1 MEQNNITMEQKPIIE
16 IKGLKKRYRLGV
28 INNKTL
34 KADWQSFW
42 AKKMGKPDPNV
53 KIGEE
58 RLQGQTLMAL
68 NGIDLKIYPGE
79 AVGIIG
85 VNGAGKSTMLKLIS
99 RVTAPTEGEIVLR
112 GKITSMLEV
121 GTGFNPELTGRENI
135 YMNGTILGMTR
146 AEVDAKIEQIIAFSE
161 VKDFID
167 TPVKRYSR
175 GMYVKL
181 AFSVAAH
188 LDSDIMI
195 MDEVLAVGD
204 VNFQK
209 KCLSRMSDASTSEG
223 RTILYVSHN
232 MSTIRQI
239 CTRCIVMKEG
249 KIIYDGDVEEAIRI
263 YSEETFKFELKR
275 TFRMLKLEEYPPMQ
289 ALTLTSSEILDRDNL
304 IFDADESLKV
314 RLGFRIFKPVE
325 NMECM
330 ISLRYV
336 GINLVGTYVS
346 KPLTFK
352 EAPEGQEVYADFELD
367 LSNLVPGKYFAEVT
381 LGTNNV
387 GRMFTHDF
395 WPNVFGFEISENTRR
410 NDFSWD
416 IGRWSYNILPVKS
429 QINYMEE
436 ENK

>member
-1 MEQNNITMEQKPIIE
+1 MEQNKTMEQKPIIE

-28 INNKTL
+28 VNNKTL

-53 KIGEE
+53 KLGME

-68 NGIDLKIYPGE
+68 NGVDLKIYPGE

-85 VNGAGKSTMLKLIS
+85 INGAGKSTMLKLIS
-99 RVTAPTEGEIVLR
+99 RVTAPSEGEIILR

-146 AEVDAKIEQIIAFSE
+146 EEVDAKMDQIIAFSE

-167 TPVKRYSR
+167 TPVKRYSS

-209 KCLSRMSDASTSEG
+209 KCLSRMSDASTTEG

-263 YSEETFKFELKR
+263 YSEESFKFELRRELPQLKR
-275 TFRMLKLEEYPPMQ
+275 EEYPPYQ
-289 ALTLTSSEILDRDNL
+289 ALTLINTEILDRDNL
-304 IFDADESLKV
+304 IFTADEKLKV
-314 RLGFRIFKPVE
+314 RFGLKIFKPVE
-325 NMECM
+325 NMACIVTLKYAGVNTVCSYM
-330 ISLRYV
+330 S
-336 GINLVGTYVS
+336 GNM
-346 KPLTFK
+346 TFTK
-352 EAPEGQEVYADFELD
+352 ESEETFVDMEFD
-367 LSNLVPGKYFAEVT
+367 LNHLVPGKYFCNIL
-381 LGTNNV
+381 LGTNNT
-387 GRMFTHDF
+387 GRVFMHDE
-395 WPNVFGFEISENTRR
+395 WHDVFGFEIVENTRR
-410 NDFSWD
+410 NNFSWD
-416 IGRWSYNILPVKS
+416 IGKWGYNMLAVDS
-429 QINYMEE
+429 LVNHMNEE
-436 ENK
+436 SK

>member
-1 MEQNNITMEQKPIIE
+1 
-16 IKGLKKRYRLGV
+16 
-28 INNKTL
+28 
-34 KADWQSFW
+34 
-42 AKKMGKPDPNV
+42 
-53 KIGEE
+53 
-58 RLQGQTLMAL
+58 
-68 NGIDLKIYPGE
+68 
-79 AVGIIG
+79 
-85 VNGAGKSTMLKLIS
+85 
-99 RVTAPTEGEIVLR
+99 
-112 GKITSMLEV
+112 MLEV

-146 AEVDAKIEQIIAFSE
+146 AEVDAKMDQIIAFSE

-167 TPVKRYSR
+167 TPVKRYSS

-239 CTRCIVMKEG
+239 CTRCIVMKDG

-275 TFRMLKLEEYPPMQ
+275 TFPMLKLDEYPPYQ

-304 IFDADESLKV
+304 IFDADEKLKV
-314 RLGFRIFKPVE
+314 RFGLKVFKPVKDMACVMTLKYAGVNTVCSYMSQ
-325 NMECM
+325 NM
-330 ISLRYV
+330 
-336 GINLVGTYVS
+336 
-346 KPLTFK
+346 TFNK
-352 EAPEGQEVYADFELD
+352 ESEETFVDFELD
-367 LSNLVPGKYFAEVT
+367 LNHLVPGKYFCNIL
-381 LGTNNV
+381 LGTNNA
-387 GRMFTHDF
+387 GRVFMHDE
-395 WPNVFGFEISENTRR
+395 WHDVFGFEISENKRR
-410 NDFSWD
+410 NNFSWD
-416 IGRWSYNILPVKS
+416 IGKWGYNMLSIDNQV
-429 QINYMEE
+429 NHEE
-436 ENK
+436 

>member
-1 MEQNNITMEQKPIIE
+1 MQQNNTAVEQKPIIE
-16 IKGLKKRYRLGV
+16 IKNLKKRYRLGV
-28 INNKTL
+28 INNSTL

-42 AKKMGKPDPNV
+42 AKKLGKPDPNV
-53 KIGEE
+53 KLGME

-68 NGIDLKIYPGE
+68 NGVDLKIYPGE

-99 RVTAPTEGEIVLR
+99 RVTAPTEGEIILR

-146 AEVDAKIEQIIAFSE
+146 AEVDEKIDKIIEFSE
-161 VKDFID
+161 CRDFID
-167 TPVKRYSR
+167 TPVKRYSS

-209 KCLSRMSDASTSEG
+209 KCLSRMSDASTTEG

-249 KIIYDGDVEEAIRI
+249 KIIFDGDVEEAIRI

-275 TFRMLKLEEYPPMQ
+275 TFRMLKLEEYPPFQ
-289 ALTLTSSEILDRDNL
+289 ALTLTSSEILNRDNL
-304 IFDADESLKV
+304 IFDAAENLDV

-325 NMECM
+325 NMVCM
-330 ISLRYV
+330 ISIRYA

-346 KPLTFK
+346 DPLSFK
-352 EAPEGQEVYADFELD
+352 KAGDDEVYVDMSLD
-367 LSNLVPGKYFAEVT
+367 LKNLVPGKYFAEVT
-381 LGTNNV
+381 LGTNNM

-395 WPNVFGFEISENTRR
+395 WPKVFGFEVVENKGRK
-410 NDFSWD
+410 DFSWD
-416 IGRWSYNILPVKS
+416 IGRWGYDILPVKS
-429 QINYMEE
+429 QINHTED
-436 ENK
+436 

>member
-1 MEQNNITMEQKPIIE
+1 MEQNNITMEKKPIIE

-53 KIGEE
+53 KIGQE

-68 NGIDLKIYPGE
+68 NGIDLNIYPGE

-85 VNGAGKSTMLKLIS
+85 INGAGKSTMLKLIS

-146 AEVDAKIEQIIAFSE
+146 AEVDAKMDQIIEFSE
-161 VKDFID
+161 VREFID
-167 TPVKRYSR
+167 TPVKRYSS

-209 KCLSRMSDASTSEG
+209 KCLSRMSAASTTEG

-249 KIIYDGDVEEAIRI
+249 KIIFDGEVEEAIKI
-263 YSEETFKFELKR
+263 YSEETFKFELKQE
-275 TFRMLKLEEYPPMQ
+275 LDVPDVVPANQ
-289 ALTLTSSEILDRDNL
+289 CGCLTSFEILDRDNL
-304 IFDADESLKV
+304 IFDASEKLKV
-314 RLGFRIFKPVE
+314 RFGMKITKPVDRVACAVTILYAGV
-325 NMECM
+325 N
-330 ISLRYV
+330 I
-336 GINLVGTYVS
+336 VGTYMT
-346 KPLTFK
+346 KYMCFD
-352 EAPEGQEVYADFELD
+352 EATNTGYFDMEMD
-367 LSNLVPGKYFAEVT
+367 LSNLAQGKYFCDLRLVEPSA
-381 LGTNNV
+381 
-387 GRMFTHDF
+387 GRFIMHEERLKL
-395 WPNVFGFEISENTRR
+395 FGFEISENKRR
-410 NDFSWD
+410 NDFNWD
-416 IGRWSYNILPVKS
+416 FGKWGYNMFTVDKTEYHKG
-429 QINYMEE
+429 N
-436 ENK
+436 